1 MQKNGNKFGKR
12 KNAELMDSS
21 QSMGQADTASI
32 PEGAGIVTQQLI
44 KVQQGP
50 IPPPDVLAEYEKTH
64 PGLAER
70 IVAMAEAQSRHRQEL
85 EKASAKMVSDD
96 AMASR
101 LERRRGQV
109 IGGIVVIIAIS
120 AAVAVGVWGNGP
132 WANAASAAIGGI
144 PLVGLVLVFMT
155 GKKSSNGQSRSE

>member
-1 MQKNGNKFGKR
+1 MKKNGNKLGQR
-12 KNAELMDSS
+12 SQAELMGST
-21 QSMGQADTASI
+21 QPTGQPSPAITQ
-32 PEGAGIVTQQLI
+32 GIHGITTEQFTI
-44 KVQQGP
+44 QQGP
-50 IPPPDVLAEYEKTH
+50 IPPPDMLAAYESTH

-70 IVAMAEAQSRHRQEL
+70 LVAMAEAQSRHRQEL

-96 AMASR
+96 AIASR

-109 IGGIVVIIAIS
+109 IGGITVIIAIC

-155 GKKSSNGQSRSE
+155 GKKGSNGQSRSE

>member
-1 MQKNGNKFGKR
+1 MH
-12 KNAELMDSS
+12 
-21 QSMGQADTASI
+21 
-32 PEGAGIVTQQLI
+32 GITTEQFTI
-44 KVQQGP
+44 QQGP
-50 IPPPDVLAEYEKTH
+50 IPPPEMLAAYERTH

-70 IVAMAEAQSRHRQEL
+70 LVAMAEAQSLHRQEM
-85 EKASAKMVSDD
+85 EKVSAKMVSDD
-96 AMASR
+96 AIASR

-155 GKKSSNGQSRSE
+155 GRRTSNDQSRSE